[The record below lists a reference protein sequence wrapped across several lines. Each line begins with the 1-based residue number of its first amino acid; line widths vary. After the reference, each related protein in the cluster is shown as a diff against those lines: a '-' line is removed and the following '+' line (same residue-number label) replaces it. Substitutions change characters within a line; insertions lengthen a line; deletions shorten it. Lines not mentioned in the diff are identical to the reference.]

1 MSLPAPRRSDVY
13 INEINLSYAILG
25 ASTAVGA
32 IVVVSKKGSG
42 EVKHFTNFERF
53 RAHYGDPDPT
63 VSFTGYCAEDYFKE
77 GNSLYAV
84 RAIGTGATVSAVAL
98 IRQSGGNLILRPVS
112 NGVED
117 PLQPEWNDLANLGE
131 QVVGIFYPEAG
142 PGSYGQN
149 LAIELVT
156 SDAQTPRNV
165 QVESTTESGTLT
177 AGNYAYRV
185 AALGAR
191 GETLASDLV
200 EVVIAGG
207 VTNGANTLTWMHD
220 PLAVSYFVYG
230 RTSAGMGLLQ
240 TIPAGTNTFT
250 DTGALIPEVEQQ
262 PKTNASDATVPSP
275 LFTVNVYDHE
285 INRSNPQEEWRVSF
299 QEGSDGT
306 GSTTEIE
313 QRINAFSLLVRYT
326 SNLASVSGSV
336 VPNDIEPTNMGGG
349 DSGAAVTAYT
359 VAAAWRK
366 FTNRHVIPVNTL
378 INGGISDPIA
388 QRAMDSLSQKRGD
401 CASVLDVPSN
411 QQRYEQ
417 AINYRKVVLNL
428 NSTYSALFC
437 PDVLEADTR
446 LERNVLVPFSGWAAA
461 LCARTD
467 RVANPSFSIAG
478 LNRGLL
484 DILGTRHV
492 YDDDESNELYAA
504 QVNYTRT
511 FIGAGTALW
520 EQQTLTNRTSALSWF
535 SVRRIANV
543 IKVALYNYGIYQLQE
558 PNDEF
563 TVRSVLK
570 AFDAYLTR
578 MVDARAIH
586 EFTLVSDS
594 RNNNE
599 DMRIA
604 GIRRILVR
612 IVPVIPIHE
621 LQLDIAISRR
631 GTSVEEILAQIGNI

>member
-1 MSLPAPRRSDVY
+1 MALAEKRRSDVY

-25 ASTAVGA
+25 ASTATPA
-32 IVVVSKKGSG
+32 IVVISKKGSG
-42 EVKHFTNFERF
+42 DVKHFTNFERF
-53 RAHYGDPDPT
+53 REHYGDPDPT
-63 VSFTGYCAEDYFKE
+63 VSFTGYCAEDFFKE

-84 RAIGTGATVSAVAL
+84 RAIGSGATTAALAL
-98 IRQSGGNLILRPVS
+98 IRKADGTLILRPVD
-112 NGVED
+112 NGVEN
-117 PLQPEWNDLANLGE
+117 PLEPEWNDIAQVNE

-142 PGSYGQN
+142 PGSYGRS
-149 LAIELVT
+149 LAVELVT
-156 SDAQTPRNV
+156 TDAQTPKNV
-165 QVESTTESGTLT
+165 AITTAAGGGTLT

-185 AALGAR
+185 AALGPR

-200 EVVIAGG
+200 QVTIAGD
-207 VTNGANTLTWMHD
+207 VSNGANTITWATDVH
-220 PLAVSYFVYG
+220 AVSYFVYG
-230 RTSAGMGLLQ
+230 RTEAGMGLLYAV
-240 TIPAGTNTFT
+240 PAGTTTFT
-250 DTGALIPEVEQQ
+250 DTGALMPETEQQ
-262 PKTNASDATVPSP
+262 PKTDPTDVTIPNP
-275 LFTVNVYDHE
+275 LFTVNVYDYD
-285 INRSNPQEEWRVSF
+285 INRSNPREDWKVSF
-299 QEGSDGT
+299 EEGSDGT

-313 QRINAFSLLVRYT
+313 QRINAFSMLVRYT
-326 SNLASVSGSV
+326 SNLPAVVGAVSA
-336 VPNDIEPTNMGGG
+336 NNIEPTNMGGG

-366 FTNRHVIPVNTL
+366 FTNRHVIPINTL
-378 INGGISDPIA
+378 INGGVSDPIA
-388 QRAMDSLSQKRGD
+388 QRAMDALCQKRGD
-401 CASVLDVPSN
+401 SAAMLDTPSN

-437 PDVLEADTR
+437 PDVLEADLR

-492 YDDDESNELYAA
+492 YDDDESNELYRA

-511 FIGAGTALW
+511 FVGAGTALW
-520 EQQTLTNRTSALSWF
+520 EQQTLTDRTSALSWL

-570 AFDAYLTR
+570 AMDSYLSR